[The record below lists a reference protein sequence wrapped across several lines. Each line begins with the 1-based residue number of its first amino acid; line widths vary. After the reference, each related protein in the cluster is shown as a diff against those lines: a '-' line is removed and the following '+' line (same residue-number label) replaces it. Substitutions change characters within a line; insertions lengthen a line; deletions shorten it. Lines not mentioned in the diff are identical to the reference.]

1 MGTVAAY
8 VRVSTQDQEAQG
20 TQEAQTNAINAF
32 CVSRGFQV
40 QEWFQEQESTLNLER
55 PEFQRLLEK
64 LRAGEVSTIVVAA
77 LDRFSRDQIETLQTV
92 ELIKKEGAS
101 FYCIR
106 DHINITNGQADFAS
120 EMVISVMSL
129 FAKNERETIKARTMA
144 GKKRKRAKGLWIN
157 AQAPCGYE
165 LDQQTKILQVNQEE
179 AAIVRRICDEKL
191 KGRGVNAIL
200 KNLTM
205 DGVPLFEQRVK
216 FSRVRYCQ
224 VMHRERS
231 SDYCRIRPAHAQSQ
245 LCPQC
250 TKQHGGTLN
259 GQKLWPKNTISRIL
273 KNKVYLGLVPNDG
286 EWIGGAHDPLVTK
299 EEWDKVQKSF
309 TERCAAKNKIYPN
322 NPLAGMVRCG
332 QCGRKMFVTTAH
344 ARRRRDGTLGPKW
357 AAFRCPGFKGGICS
371 QGGISIK
378 IVQEQVYDY
387 LDRLFLSGKV
397 AGIIRSAFD
406 ALVKNW
412 GSGDVEELL
421 PLEEEVARLERE
433 KKKLVAPIVE
443 ATERGFADLYR
454 SLMDKAEAIDLRI
467 KGLRNQAALIRF
479 QADTQRADLER
490 VPPEDIF
497 LGATFA
503 WLATQELAKTG
514 ESEEL
519 RNRMAERIATIAR
532 SLVKEVSINGDQVHI
547 EPLLVGDDF
556 EGVIGY
562 LVMAVLEWSNVNAGV
577 SDKAA
582 LARHTPS

>member
-20 TQEAQTNAINAF
+20 TYEAQINAINNF
-32 CVSRGFQV
+32 SVSRNIAID
-40 QEWFQEQESTLNLER
+40 EWFQEQESTLNPDR
-55 PEFQRLLEK
+55 PEFQKILDG
-64 LRAGEVSTIVVAA
+64 LRTGAISTVIVAA
-77 LDRFSRDQIETLQTV
+77 LDRFSRDQIETLQAI
-92 ELIKKEGAS
+92 ELIKKMRAS
-101 FYCIR
+101 FHCIR
-106 DHINITNGQADFAS
+106 ENITINDGQADLAS
-120 EMVISVMSL
+120 EMIISVLAL
-129 FAKNERETIKARTMA
+129 FAKNERETIKVRTMA
-144 GKKRKRAKGLWIN
+144 GKKRKSAKGLWIN

-165 LDQQTKILQVNQEE
+165 LDRQAKILQVNQRE
-179 AAIVRRICDEKL
+179 AAIVRRIWDEKL

-205 DGVPLFEQRVK
+205 DGVPLFEQHVK
-216 FSRVRYCQ
+216 FSGVRYCQ
-224 VMHRERS
+224 VMQRERS
-231 SDYCRIRPAHAQSQ
+231 SDYCRIRPAHAQHQ
-245 LCPQC
+245 CCPQC

-259 GQKLWPKNTISRIL
+259 GQKLWPKNTVTKVL
-273 KNKVYLGLVPNDG
+273 KNKVYLGLVPHDG
-286 EWIGGAHDPLVTK
+286 EWIPGGHAPLVTK
-299 EEWDKVQKSF
+299 AEWDKVQKSF
-309 TERCAAKNKIYPN
+309 TERYAAKNKIYPH

-332 QCGRKMFVTTAH
+332 QCGRKMFVTNAH

-357 AAFRCPGFKGGICS
+357 AAFTCPGFRGGLCP

-412 GSGDVEELL
+412 GSGNIEELL
-421 PLEEEVARLERE
+421 PLEEEMARLERE

-454 SLMDKAEAIDLRI
+454 SLMDKAEAIDLRV

-479 QADTQRADLER
+479 QADTQRADMAK
-490 VPPEDIF
+490 VAPEDIF

-503 WLATQELAKTG
+503 WIATKELATTSA
-514 ESEEL
+514 SEEV
-519 RNRMAERIATIAR
+519 RNRMAERVARIVR
-532 SLVKEVSINGDQVHI
+532 SLVKEIRINGTQAHI
-547 EPLLVGDDF
+547 EPLEGDF

-582 LARHTPS
+582 LARTTSS